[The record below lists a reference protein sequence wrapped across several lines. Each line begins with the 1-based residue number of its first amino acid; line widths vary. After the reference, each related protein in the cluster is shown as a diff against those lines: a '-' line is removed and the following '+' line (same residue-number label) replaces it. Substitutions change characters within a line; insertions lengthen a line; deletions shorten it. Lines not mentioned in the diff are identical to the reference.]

1 VLFAWVVPPISGAAV
16 RALLPGTRGMGDPAE
31 VDVLRRLPLYWQI
44 CLINGAVLAAGTAV
58 LAFSP
63 ATVSSSVLASEMVV
77 LALGLAVMLVLNAV
91 LLRHSLAP
99 LDRLVRTMAAVDL
112 TAPGQRE
119 PAAGSGSVAR
129 IVTGFNQM
137 LDRLELERGRSNA
150 MALAAQEAERH
161 RVAQELHDE
170 VGQGLTAVLL
180 GLSRIADD
188 APPELLEEVRL
199 AQDTA
204 RATLAE
210 VGEVARRLRPGV
222 LDDLGLLSAL
232 AALTTDL
239 AARTHVNVTRGFAP
253 GLPRLSTDAELVVY
267 RVAQEALTN
276 AARHSGA
283 RTVDVRLGRQGHGV
297 LLRVGDDGRG
307 LRGPEGNGIR
317 GMRERALLVDATI
330 EIGPRIGGGTEVR
343 LLVPAQSS

>member
-1 VLFAWVVPPISGAAV
+1 MGATTHLSVGPPWTVARRCS
-16 RALLPGTRGMGDPAE
+16 MSDPAE

-44 CLINGAVLAAGTAV
+44 CLINGAVLAVGTGV

-63 ATVSSSVLASEMVV
+63 ATVSSSVLASEAVV
-77 LALGLAVMLVLNAV
+77 LGLGLAVMLVLNAV
-91 LLRHSLAP
+91 LLRRSLAP
-99 LDRLVRTMAAVDL
+99 LDRLVRTMADVDL
-112 TAPGQRE
+112 AAPGPRE
-119 PAAGSGSVAR
+119 PVAGSGSVAR
-129 IVTGFNQM
+129 IVTGFNHM
-137 LDRLELERGRSNA
+137 LDRLDLERGRSNA
-150 MALAAQEAERH
+150 VALAAQEAERH

-180 GLSRIADD
+180 SLSRVADG
-188 APPELLEEVRL
+188 APPGLVAEIRL

-239 AARTHVNVTRGFAP
+239 GARTAVNVTRGFAP
-253 GLPRLSTDAELVVY
+253 GLPTLSNDAELVVY
-267 RVAQEALTN
+267 RVAQEAITN

-283 RTVDVRLGRQGHGV
+283 RTVDLRLVQQGHGV
-297 LLRVGDDGRG
+297 LLRVSDDGRG
-307 LRGPEGNGIR
+307 MRGPEGTGIR
-317 GMRERALLVDATI
+317 GMRERALLVGATL
-330 EIGPRIGGGTEVR
+330 ELGSRVGGGTEVR
-343 LLVPAQSS
+343 LLVPGEAR